1 MSAAPDFW
9 PSALKMLASL
19 ALVLGGLLGVLAL
32 LRRRVRER
40 AAGSPG
46 GLLRVAAS
54 QPLGVKHRVVLLE
67 APGCALVVGVSPEQ
81 VSLLA
86 RLEEPEVLERIR
98 AQPPAEAAS
107 FFEHLSRVT
116 AGWRGGGGA

>member
-1 MSAAPDFW
+1 MSAAPELW
-9 PSALKMLASL
+9 PSAFKMLASL

-40 AAGSPG
+40 AAGCPE

-54 QPLGVKHRVVLLE
+54 QPLGLKHRVVLLE
-67 APGCALVVGVSPEQ
+67 APGCALVVGVSPER

-86 RLEEPEVLERIR
+86 RLEGPEVLERIR
-98 AQPPAEAAS
+98 TQSPAEAAS

>member
-46 GLLRVAAS
+46 GLLRVAAV

-86 RLEEPEVLERIR
+86 RIEEPEVLERLR
-98 AQPPAEAAS
+98 AQPPAAAAS
-107 FFEHLSRVT
+107 FFEHLARVT